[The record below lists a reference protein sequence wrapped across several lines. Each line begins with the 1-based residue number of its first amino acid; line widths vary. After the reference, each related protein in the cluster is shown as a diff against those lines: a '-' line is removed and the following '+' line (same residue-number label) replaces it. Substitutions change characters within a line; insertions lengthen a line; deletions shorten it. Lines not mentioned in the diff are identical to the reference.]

1 MGYHPNHA
9 EKLTVLRIF
18 VLILFAAASA
28 FAGEPKVVP
37 IWPGVAPGS
46 ENWTQQEVTEPV
58 RPNDVHQRVRNV
70 TRPTL
75 AVYLPDESLANGTG
89 IVVCPGGGFRR
100 LSIDREG
107 TEVARWLNSL
117 GVAAFVLK
125 YRVMQTGDPA
135 EKAEAVERRTAAM
148 AFGVADTQ
156 QALRVARAH
165 AAEWKVKPER
175 LGIMGF
181 SAGGYLSVAVA
192 LRHDADS
199 RPAFAAPI
207 YPVAPEDLTVPL
219 DAPPLFVL
227 QANDDRLV
235 EHAIR
240 LYTAWKTANVPVELH
255 IYSRGGHGFAGRI
268 QNLPVDDWAERLGE
282 WLASQGLLKK

>member
-1 MGYHPNHA
+1 M
-9 EKLTVLRIF
+9 LRIF
-18 VLILFAAASA
+18 VLILFAAAIA

-240 LYTAWKTANVPVELH
+240 LYTAWKAANVPVELH